1 MSKLRQKKKYRDY
14 YGNTTGKS
22 LLLFASFF
30 LIANYFLFILF
41 LYYKHEKD
49 IYIHITN
56 PFNLFAFFLNNT

>member
-14 YGNTTGKS
+14 YGNTNGKS

-30 LIANYFLFILF
+30 LMANDFFFILF
-41 LYYKHEKD
+41 LYYEHEKD
-49 IYIHITN
+49 IFIDITY